1 MAGPKTMNVDQILLV
16 LLDFFG
22 GTIPGRLYLE
32 KLSFLSVYEIPELEF
47 LKESFD
53 FKPNK
58 FGMYSKNVL
67 KAMEKLEEENLV
79 LSKTYSSDA
88 HNKEI
93 FTLTLEGRGKAKEI
107 LEQIDRNVKVT
118 LSNLCKGAKQLGY
131 SGILRYTYSKYPQFT
146 SKSEIAEN
154 VFSSYDFKE

>member
-53 FKPNK
+53 FK
-58 FGMYSKNVL
+58 L
-67 KAMEKLEEENLV
+67 KK
-79 LSKTYSSDA
+79 
-88 HNKEI
+88 
-93 FTLTLEGRGKAKEI
+93 
-107 LEQIDRNVKVT
+107 
-118 LSNLCKGAKQLGY
+118 
-131 SGILRYTYSKYPQFT
+131 
-146 SKSEIAEN
+146 
-154 VFSSYDFKE
+154 